1 MVSLH
6 LGNNGNC
13 MQAKQRT
20 LQAAEKRATL
30 PCSSLATQQRAAP
43 ILTCN
48 VAALR
53 ANAVKHIIASSKFCR
68 KSATGGHSKATPGMV
83 LSSIFTPRM
92 KNAYGTGTSI
102 KKSETLYSPHCLVKE
117 CSKIVLD
124 CKYSKKK
131 VYTEFFRHVFRLAMH
146 YYNIFLQFAFSCKC
160 GPLTVLT
167 LKNTSRHPM
176 PADMHTSGSQP
187 QPTIKPGCETACLPM
202 RNGLFRMSEQAVSQC
217 AGCQPV
223 GRCNH

>member
-1 MVSLH
+1 
-6 LGNNGNC
+6 
-13 MQAKQRT
+13 MQRCCTARKRSETYNSIKQI
-20 LQAAEKRATL
+20 LQKISNWR
-30 PCSSLATQQRAAP
+30 TQQSHAGNG
-43 ILTCN
+43 I
-48 VAALR
+48 
-53 ANAVKHIIASSKFCR
+53 VKYFY
-68 KSATGGHSKATPGMV
+68 P
-83 LSSIFTPRM
+83 PRM

>member
-1 MVSLH
+1 MRTQSAHAAQERGTTNYLQSMEKIS
-6 LGNNGNC
+6 NG
-13 MQAKQRT
+13 RT
-20 LQAAEKRATL
+20 RQGHARR
-30 PCSSLATQQRAAP
+30 S
-43 ILTCN
+43 I
-48 VAALR
+48 
-53 ANAVKHIIASSKFCR
+53 VKYFY
-68 KSATGGHSKATPGMV
+68 P
-83 LSSIFTPRM
+83 PRM

-176 PADMHTSGSQP
+176 PTDMQTSCSQP
-187 QPTIKPGCETACLPM
+187 QRLRPTIKQGRDTGCFPM
-202 RNGLFRMSEQAVSQC
+202 RKGLFRMSEQAVSQC
-217 AGCQPV
+217 AGFQSV
-223 GRCNH
+223 GRCYH

>member
-1 MVSLH
+1 MVVCDHTTTDPHKPYDRLARSMCICRARTRHYKL
-6 LGNNGNC
+6 L
-13 MQAKQRT
+13 AKHG
-20 LQAAEKRATL
+20 KN
-30 PCSSLATQQRAAP
+30 QQRADTARP
-43 ILTCN
+43 CQE
-48 VAALR
+48 
-53 ANAVKHIIASSKFCR
+53 KHCQVFL
-68 KSATGGHSKATPGMV
+68 P
-83 LSSIFTPRM
+83 PRM

-131 VYTEFFRHVFRLAMH
+131 VYTEFFRHVFRLPMH

-217 AGCQPV
+217 AGCLPV

>member
-1 MVSLH
+1 MRPY
-6 LGNNGNC
+6 NNRPA
-13 MQAKQRT
+13 QATR
-20 LQAAEKRATL
+20 QA
-30 PCSSLATQQRAAP
+30 CAP
-43 ILTCN
+43 KAHMLRKN
-48 VAALR
+48 AALQITCK
-53 ANAVKHIIASSKFCR
+53 AWK
-68 KSATGGHSKATPGMV
+68 KSATGGHGKAMPGEV
-83 LSSIFTPRM
+83 LSSIFTPPRM

-176 PADMHTSGSQP
+176 PTDMQTSCSQP
-187 QPTIKPGCETACLPM
+187 QRLRPTIKQGRDTGCFPM
-202 RNGLFRMSEQAVSQC
+202 RKGLFRMPKRAVPKVQT
-217 AGCQPV
+217 GCSAMP
-223 GRCNH
+223 

>member
-1 MVSLH
+1 MCICRARTRHYKL
-6 LGNNGNC
+6 L
-13 MQAKQRT
+13 AKHG
-20 LQAAEKRATL
+20 KN
-30 PCSSLATQQRAAP
+30 QQRADTARP
-43 ILTCN
+43 CQE
-48 VAALR
+48 
-53 ANAVKHIIASSKFCR
+53 KHCQVFL
-68 KSATGGHSKATPGMV
+68 P
-83 LSSIFTPRM
+83 PRM

-131 VYTEFFRHVFRLAMH
+131 VYTEFFRHVFRLPMH

-176 PADMHTSGSQP
+176 PADMQTSCTQP
-187 QPTIKPGCETACLPM
+187 QRLRPTIKLGRDTGCFPM
-202 RNGLFRMSEQAVSQC
+202 RKGLFRMPKRAVPKVQT
-217 AGCQPV
+217 GCSAMP
-223 GRCNH
+223 

>member
-1 MVSLH
+1 MPHATNKPATRKDLSKFLSIFIILFGSLQPY
-6 LGNNGNC
+6 NDRPA
-13 MQAKQRT
+13 QAFCE
-20 LQAAEKRATL
+20 A
-30 PCSSLATQQRAAP
+30 CAP
-43 ILTCN
+43 KAHMLRKN
-48 VAALR
+48 AALQ
-53 ANAVKHIIASSKFCR
+53 IICKAWEKPE
-68 KSATGGHSKATPGMV
+68 TGGHSKATPGMV
-83 LSSIFTPRM
+83 LSSIFTPPRM

-146 YYNIFLQFAFSCKC
+146 YYNIFLQFAFLCKC